1 MGNTK
6 NFVLVLWD
14 FSEASNNAL
23 LHAIQLAKV
32 AGNELLL
39 LNIIPSEGL
48 FKNKDLIEEKIN
60 ESLNKLKE
68 IAQEIKKE
76 NNITPYLSVREGS
89 TSRIIKD
96 VTIENKV
103 NLILAGKDILFG
115 KKPSDSISL
124 LMKSLK
130 DISIPFIVTDF
141 APAHSHYIEIVVPL
155 DYDKKYKETL
165 HWMIYLSKLYK
176 CNINLI
182 KPYLSDEGKKKNMA
196 NNIFF
201 TKKML
206 DANKIIY
213 GIKTAK
219 KINDFNDEI
228 FKFANMIEADLI
240 LIMAD
245 KYSQYSEHDID
256 GADKVPIM
264 CVNPRTRKFQS
275 FT

>member
-1 MGNTK
+1 MSNNK
-6 NFVLVLWD
+6 KFVLVLWD
-14 FSEASNNAL
+14 FTEASNNAL

-39 LNIIPSEGL
+39 LNVIPSDSL
-48 FKNKDLIEEKIN
+48 FKNKELIEQKVDDALSRLNAISKDIEKN
-60 ESLNKLKE
+60 HDVN
-68 IAQEIKKE
+68 
-76 NNITPYLSVREGS
+76 PYIIVREGS
-89 TSRIIKD
+89 ISKIVKD
-96 VTIENKV
+96 VTVENRV
-103 NLILAGKDILFG
+103 NLILAGTNVTWN
-115 KKPSDSISL
+115 KKPIESIEL
-124 LMKSLK
+124 LMRSLK
-130 DISIPFIVTDF
+130 NVSIPFIVTNF
-141 APAHSHYIEIVVPL
+141 SPAHSHYIEIVVPL

-182 KPYLSDEGKKKNMA
+182 KPYLTDEGKKKNMA

-206 DANKIIY
+206 DANNIVY

-219 KINDFNDEI
+219 KKNSFNDEI
-228 FKFANMIEADLI
+228 FKFANDIEADLI

-245 KYSQYSEHDID
+245 KYKKYVEHDVE
-256 GADKVPIM
+256 GADRVPIM

-275 FT
+275 FG

>member
-1 MGNTK
+1 MGNNK

-32 AGNELLL
+32 AKNELLL
-39 LNIIPSEGL
+39 LNIIPSEGF
-48 FKNKDLIEEKIN
+48 FKNNELIEEKIDDTLTK
-60 ESLNKLKE
+60 LNA
-68 IAQEIKKE
+68 ISDEIKRE
-76 NNITPYLSVREGS
+76 HQVNPFLTVREGS
-89 TSRIIKD
+89 VSQIVRE
-96 VTIENKV
+96 VTIENRV
-103 NLILAGKDILFG
+103 NLILAGTSVNWG
-115 KKPSDSISL
+115 KKPLESIAL

-130 DISIPFIVTDF
+130 NISIPFVVTNF
-141 APAHSHYIEIVVPL
+141 PPLHSHYIEIVVPL
-155 DYDKKYKETL
+155 DHDKKYKETL

-182 KPYLSDEGKKKNMA
+182 KPSVNDEGKKKQMA

-206 DANKIIY
+206 DANNIVY

-219 KINDFNDEI
+219 KKNDFNDEL
-228 FKFANMIEADLI
+228 FRFANDIEADLI

-245 KYSQYSEHDID
+245 KYAKYSEHNID
-256 GADKVPIM
+256 GKDRVPLM
-264 CVNPRTRKFQS
+264 CINPRTRKFQS
-275 FT
+275 FQ

>member
-1 MGNTK
+1 MGNNK

-32 AGNELLL
+32 AKNELLL
-39 LNIIPSEGL
+39 LNIIPSEGF
-48 FKNKDLIEEKIN
+48 FKNNELIEEKIDDALTK
-60 ESLNKLKE
+60 LNA
-68 IAQEIKKE
+68 ISDEIKRE
-76 NNITPYLSVREGS
+76 HQVNPFLTVREGS
-89 TSRIIKD
+89 VSQIVRE
-96 VTIENKV
+96 VTIENRV
-103 NLILAGKDILFG
+103 NLILAGTSVNWG
-115 KKPSDSISL
+115 KKPLESIAL

-130 DISIPFIVTDF
+130 NISIPFVVTNF
-141 APAHSHYIEIVVPL
+141 PPLHSHYIEIVVPL
-155 DYDKKYKETL
+155 DHDKKYKETL

-182 KPYLSDEGKKKNMA
+182 KPSVNDEGKKKQMA

-206 DANKIIY
+206 DANNIVY

-219 KINDFNDEI
+219 KKNDFNDEL
-228 FKFANMIEADLI
+228 FRFANDIEADLI

-245 KYSQYSEHDID
+245 KYAKYSEHNID
-256 GADKVPIM
+256 GKDRVPLM
-264 CVNPRTRKFQS
+264 CINPRTRKFQS
-275 FT
+275 FQ